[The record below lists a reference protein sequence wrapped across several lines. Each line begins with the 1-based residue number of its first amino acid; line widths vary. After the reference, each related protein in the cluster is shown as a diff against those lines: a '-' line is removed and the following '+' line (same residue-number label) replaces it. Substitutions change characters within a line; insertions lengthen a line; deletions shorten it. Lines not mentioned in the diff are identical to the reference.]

1 MNDNAE
7 RTLTRLFAE
16 ADIMVAGSEPFVAAL
31 SGRLARRRR
40 AAVLLRVAGSLGA
53 IAVAAGAPFVADP
66 ATSIA
71 LLPILMAE
79 PLEAALLS
87 PAGWVAGLL
96 LSGLFVWRGSA

>member
-1 MNDNAE
+1 MNNNAE

-16 ADIMVAGSEPFVAAL
+16 ADITVAGSEPFVAAVSRRIAL
-31 SGRLARRRR
+31 RRR
-40 AAVLLRVAGSLGA
+40 AGTLMRIAGSLGA
-53 IAVAAGAPFVADP
+53 IAVAAGAPLVAGP

-71 LLPILMAE
+71 LLPGLLAE